1 MKVSIMSM
9 MVDKDLSRVRASTS
23 GHGGEKIRSTGT
35 QFHDTITLRDYM
47 DQAAALFCYRWDSG
61 GRITFQYDVDDNDNC
76 AIDAKQLF
84 P

>member
-1 MKVSIMSM
+1 MSM

-23 GHGGEKIRSTGT
+23 GHGGEKIRSKGV

-47 DQAAALFCYRWDSG
+47 EQTTTQFCYRWDAD